1 MKLGHLKSIRHS
13 EPKMIALRFRKLKDS
28 KIEGV
33 NNEAKIRRT
42 RRNLVTMQF
51 NMINW
56 LLETVSLTLVMFDE
70 KTFFRILYLLVTSC
84 GTPLVY
90 YLGFE
95 DNRKKAREYFQ
106 SRMKIFN
113 KKEPHTQSPPSP
125 AI

>member
-1 MKLGHLKSIRHS
+1 
-13 EPKMIALRFRKLKDS
+13 MIASRFRKLKDS

-56 LLETVSLTLVMFDE
+56 LLETVSLILVMI
-70 KTFFRILYLLVTSC
+70 KTNQIFNILYVLVTSC

-90 YLGFE
+90 CLGIE
-95 DNRKKAREYFQ
+95 KNRQTAREYFQ
-106 SRMKIFN
+106 SRMRVF
-113 KKEPHTQSPPSP
+113 KKKRVGIRQVQDASTTN
-125 AI
+125 